1 MAFTHGKDTAVLFKQ
16 FNLSGYFNSYDLGQ
30 MAETAETT
38 TFGNAAKTYIVGQ
51 RDGTL
56 SLAGLFDG
64 AADAVDEELAATI
77 AAATVPVITVGIN
90 GTTLGNAAKLA
101 IAHTTTYQVTGSV
114 GDAVQV
120 SGEFQAT
127 GGIYNGVFLHALG
140 AETGTA
146 NGASVDNAATSAN
159 GWAANL
165 HVTGVNTLTGA
176 TIKVQHSTDNSTW
189 ADLGTF
195 TEVTAVGSEQIT
207 GTGTVNRYRRS
218 ILSALTG
225 TSVTYAVSFGTL

>member
-1 MAFTHGKDTAVLFKQ
+1 MAFTHGKNTAVLFKQ
-16 FNLSGYFNSYDLGQ
+16 FDLSGYFNSYDLGQ

-56 SLAGLFDG
+56 SLVGLFDG

-77 AAATVPVITVGIN
+77 AAATVPVITIGIN
-90 GTTLGNAAKLA
+90 GTTVGNAAKLA
-101 IAHTTTYQVTGSV
+101 LAHTTSYQVTGSV

-127 GGIYNGVFLHALG
+127 GGIDNGVFLHALG

-146 NGASVDNAATSAN
+146 NGASVDNGASTAN

-165 HVTGVNTLTGA
+165 HVTVDNVTSA
-176 TIKVQHSTDNSTW
+176 TIKVQHSTDNSSW

-195 TEVTAVGSEQIT
+195 TAVSVVGSEQIT
-207 GTGTVNRYRRS
+207 GTGTVNRYTRC
-218 ILSALTG
+218 IVSAFTG
-225 TSVTYAVSFGTL
+225 TSATFAVALARR